1 MVTREAA
8 ADARGGNG
16 GDGGNGGGGN
26 GGNGD
31 GNGDFDFS
39 GKTAVVTGAA
49 RGIGLAIAR
58 RFAAAAA
65 RVVVAD
71 VQPPPTP
78 ESSGDAGL
86 VFHRADVSCET
97 QVRGLFDYAV
107 DKFGGVDILVNNAGV
122 AVEARLEDTAVAD
135 WERVFAVNARGVFL
149 CAKHALRAMNQRGG
163 RRGAELGR
171 GGAGQNGT
179 AETTAAIINIGSIE
193 ARAANPLHAAYAA
206 SKGAVHSFTRSV
218 ALEYG
223 ARGIRCNAVAPGW
236 IDTPFNDAFIA
247 RQPDPRGLR
256 AALRGLHPLGRTGAP
271 DDIADVVLWLASDA
285 ARFVTGQVVVVD
297 GGRTARL
304 PLPGATVE
312 SPAAATVESPAES
325 PVAEPAATAAA
336 AEQ

>member
-1 MVTREAA
+1 MVTRDAA
-8 ADARGGNG
+8 ADEARGG
-16 GDGGNGGGGN
+16 DGGGGN
-26 GGNGD
+26 GDG

-71 VQPPPTP
+71 LQPPPTP

-86 VFHRADVSCET
+86 VFHRTDVSDES

-149 CAKHALRAMNQRGG
+149 CAKHALRAMNQRGS
-163 RRGAELGR
+163 RRGAERGR
-171 GGAGQNGT
+171 GGAGQNRA

-297 GGRTARL
+297 GGRTAQL
-304 PLPGATVE
+304 PLPGAGVE
-312 SPAAATVESPAES
+312 SPAAVESPAE
-325 PVAEPAATAAA
+325 PVAEPAAAKSAAA
-336 AEQ
+336 AER

>member
-1 MVTREAA
+1 MVTRDAA
-8 ADARGGNG
+8 ADETR
-16 GDGGNGGGGN
+16 
-26 GGNGD
+26 GNGD
-31 GNGDFDFS
+31 GGGDGNGSGDFDFS

-78 ESSGDAGL
+78 ESSGAGL
-86 VFHRADVSCET
+86 VFHRADVSDET

-149 CAKHALRAMNQRGG
+149 CAKHALRAMNRRGG
-163 RRGAELGR
+163 RRGAERGR
-171 GGAGQNGT
+171 GGAGQNDA

-271 DDIADVVLWLASDA
+271 DDIADVVLW
-285 ARFVTGQVVVVD
+285 
-297 GGRTARL
+297 
-304 PLPGATVE
+304 
-312 SPAAATVESPAES
+312 
-325 PVAEPAATAAA
+325 
-336 AEQ
+336 